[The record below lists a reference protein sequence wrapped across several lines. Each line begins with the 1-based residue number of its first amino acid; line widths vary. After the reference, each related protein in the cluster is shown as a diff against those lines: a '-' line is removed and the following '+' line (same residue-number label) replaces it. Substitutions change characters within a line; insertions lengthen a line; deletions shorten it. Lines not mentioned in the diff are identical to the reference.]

1 MTRRDPS
8 HPGGLIR
15 DNIDD
20 TGLSIARAA
29 EHLGVTRQQLNKV
42 VTGKSSISPEMA
54 VRLELA
60 FGGTAD
66 AWLRAQNAYDLAQA
80 RKLITDIHR
89 IEPKQPMRA

>member
-1 MTRRDPS
+1 MTKHNPS
-8 HPGGLIR
+8 HPGGLVR
-15 DNIDD
+15 DNIED
-20 TGLSIARAA
+20 TGLTITEAA
-29 EHLGVTRQQLNKV
+29 EHLHVTRQQLNKV

-80 RKLITDIHR
+80 RKAVTNIHK
-89 IEPKQPMRA
+89 IEPKQPMPA

>member
-1 MTRRDPS
+1 
-8 HPGGLIR
+8 
-15 DNIDD
+15 
-20 TGLSIARAA
+20 
-29 EHLGVTRQQLNKV
+29 VTRQQLNKV

-80 RKLITDIHR
+80 RKAVTNIHR
-89 IEPKQPMRA
+89 IVPKQPMPA